1 MSRARRRRV
10 LVLGAGG
17 HARAVA
23 EVARAAGWTVAGF
36 TDLAPDRRRPHI
48 LGRDDDVPQLIRR
61 HRLDGVLVGIGNT
74 SLVRRAEL
82 FQAFRTSIAP
92 ALAHPRAIV
101 ARSASLDAGAVIFPG
116 VILGAGVAIGANA
129 VLYSGAIVEHDSR
142 IGAHAYLSPGAVL
155 SGSVTVEDGA
165 FVGAGA
171 VVIPGVRIGT
181 GAVVAAGAVVVTAV
195 AAATTVLGVPARPR
209 GAGIPR

>member
-23 EVARAAGWTVAGF
+23 DVARAAGWTVAGF
-36 TDLAPDRRRPHI
+36 TDLAPDPARPQI
-48 LGRDDDVPQLIRR
+48 LGRDDDVPRLVRR

-74 SLVRRAEL
+74 SLTRRAEL
-82 FQAFRTSIAP
+82 FHAFRTLVAP
-92 ALAHPRAIV
+92 ALTHPRAVV
-101 ARSASLDAGAVIFPG
+101 ARSAALEAGAVIFPG
-116 VILGAGVAIGANA
+116 AILGAGVVIGANA

-142 IGAHAYLSPGAVL
+142 IGAHAYVSPGAVL
-155 SGSVTVEDGA
+155 AGGVTVDDGA

-171 VVIPGVRIGT
+171 VVIPGVRIGA
-181 GAVVAAGAVVVTAV
+181 GSVVAAGAVVVDDVV
-195 AAATTVLGVPARPR
+195 AGATVLGVPARPR
-209 GAGIPR
+209 GVGAPR